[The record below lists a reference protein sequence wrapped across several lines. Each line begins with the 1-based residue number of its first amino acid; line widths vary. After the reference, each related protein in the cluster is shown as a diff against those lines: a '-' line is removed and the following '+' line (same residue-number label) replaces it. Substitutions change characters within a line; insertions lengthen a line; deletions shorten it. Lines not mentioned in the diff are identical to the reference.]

1 MAIYK
6 KLLRGFCRLLGK
18 ESSGKGAFFN
28 RDVSADGSRNEESDF
43 VRLKNLTNYAKSSGS
58 SYSAHDYEFGY
69 HEMRFGNRIL
79 PGRRNPAK
87 RLELLSIDFSG
98 KSVLDIGCNQGGMLF
113 GIEAP
118 IKWGVGLDYD
128 KKMVNLCNFQRSAG
142 KVDNIDFYVFDI
154 DSDPHGLILD
164 FLPESRVDVVFL
176 LSVCMWVEKWRELI
190 DLCADI
196 STTMVFESNG
206 TDAQQDEQ
214 IAYLRTKYANIRQL
228 TEASD
233 DDPKQKKRMLY
244 VASH

>member
-1 MAIYK
+1 MNIHDFFLRVSRR
-6 KLLRGFCRLLGK
+6 LLRRRCQPEVIFRRDCSSDLERDN
-18 ESSGKGAFFN
+18 ESG
-28 RDVSADGSRNEESDF
+28 F
-43 VRLKNLTNYAKSSGS
+43 VRLKNLTNYAKTSGS

-69 HEMRFGNRIL
+69 HEMRFGNRVL

-87 RLELLSIDFSG
+87 RLELLSLDFSG

-113 GIEAP
+113 GIEVP

-128 KKMVNLCNFQRSAG
+128 KRMINLCNFQRSAG
-142 KVDNIDFYVFDI
+142 KVNNIDFYVFDI
-154 DSDPHGLILD
+154 DSDPHDLIRD
-164 FLPESRVDVVFL
+164 FLPEPRVDVVFL

-190 DLCADI
+190 DLCSDI

-206 TDAQQDEQ
+206 TDAQQEEQ
-214 IAYLRTKYANIRQL
+214 IAYLWTKYANVRKL